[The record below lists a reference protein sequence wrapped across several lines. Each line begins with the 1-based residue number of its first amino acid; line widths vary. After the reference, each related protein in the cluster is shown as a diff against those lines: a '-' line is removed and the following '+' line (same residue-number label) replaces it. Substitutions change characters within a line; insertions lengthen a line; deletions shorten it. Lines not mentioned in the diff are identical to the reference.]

1 MLQLIDIKLSFG
13 LPSVARRKEGLPAT
27 QRKEGL
33 PAAQRKAGLPAAQ
46 RKAGQNEVLKGLS
59 LDLPTGTIQGIA
71 GLNGSGK
78 TTLLNVLY
86 GKLKAQSGSV
96 MYEGRPL
103 MRSDIAFLE
112 THNYF
117 YSRITGAEYL
127 KLFKAANPQF
137 DYLEWNKL
145 FGLPL
150 HHLIDAY
157 STGMKKK
164 LAFLGILS
172 LQRPILIVDEPFNG
186 LDLETNETLKQ
197 LLILLKERGKTV
209 IITSHILET
218 LTSICDG
225 IHYLNDGVIEHSFVE
240 GRFDGLADLLK
251 RFKRDGLRELVD
263 GMK

>member
-1 MLQLIDIKLSFG
+1 MIQLSDIQLDY
-13 LPSVARRKEGLPAT
+13 
-27 QRKEGL
+27 
-33 PAAQRKAGLPAAQ
+33 
-46 RKAGQNEVLKGLS
+46 GQHQVLKGLS
-59 LDLPTGTIQGIA
+59 LELPKGTIQGIA

-86 GKLKAQSGSV
+86 GKLKPQHGTLLYKGFALQ
-96 MYEGRPL
+96 RT
-103 MRSDIAFLE
+103 DIAYLE

-117 YSRITGAEYL
+117 YSRITGEEYL

-137 DYLEWNKL
+137 DYPMWNKL

-150 HHLIDAY
+150 DQLIDAY

-164 LAFLGILS
+164 LAFMGIIS
-172 LQRPILIVDEPFNG
+172 LQRPILMVDEPFNG

-197 LLILLKERGKTV
+197 LLTLLKEKGKTV

-225 IHYLNDGVIEHSFVE
+225 IHYLNNGVIEHSFKD
-240 GRFDGLADLLK
+240 GQFDGLGDLLK
-251 RFKRDGLRELVD
+251 RFKQDGLKELVD
-263 GMK
+263 GIG